1 MGANNPN
8 YQVIATDYTSYA
20 VVYSCTNL
28 FFTNISKFFLRNW
41 HIKAQCVKG
50 LLHRCLN
57 GAIGRSLMFVCS
69 SLFLKVAMT
78 NIIKRVEGLYCKRP
92 IQCLASSEI
101 LTPHPLTARRVCTS
115 LPMVWGEEILAG
127 WRGGGGS
134 IVRKTLDTAL
144 YSLYVSA
151 S

>member
-1 MGANNPN
+1 MKRHEGSEMK
-8 YQVIATDYTSYA
+8 T
-20 VVYSCTNL
+20 VYSCTNL

-101 LTPHPLTARRVCTS
+101 LTPHPSTPGVHCT
-115 LPMVWGEEILAG
+115 PPPAFGA
-127 WRGGGGS
+127 GGGHTRWVERGWGVNS
-134 IVRKTLDTAL
+134 SEDARHCSVLVPVLADGG
-144 YSLYVSA
+144 VECDE
-151 S
+151 

>member
-101 LTPHPLTARRVCTS
+101 LTPHPSTPGVHCT
-115 LPMVWGEEILAG
+115 PPPAFGA
-127 WRGGGGS
+127 GGGHTRWVEG
-134 IVRKTLDTAL
+134 VGGQ
-144 YSLYVSA
+144 
-151 S
+151 